1 MIMMLMISF
10 VGIDYQENWARSALL
25 GLSASTGQ
33 LSDNH
38 DVISLKSFTDVKVRH
53 RDDELWWIMMMMMMM
68 MMIEND
74 VNDDEDDSY
83 DVVDVVFDDAND
95 DDV

>member
-1 MIMMLMISF
+1 MIVMMIVVLMVIIIRMMMMMMMMMMILLMMIMMMMILLMIMMMMISF

-53 RDDELWWIMMMMMMM
+53 RDDDW
-68 MMIEND
+68 
-74 VNDDEDDSY
+74 
-83 DVVDVVFDDAND
+83 
-95 DDV
+95 

>member
-1 MIMMLMISF
+1 MIVMMIVVLMVIIIRMMMMMMMILLMMIMMMIMMMVICF

-53 RDDELWWIMMMMMMM
+53 RDDEL
-68 MMIEND
+68 
-74 VNDDEDDSY
+74 
-83 DVVDVVFDDAND
+83 
-95 DDV
+95 

>member
-1 MIMMLMISF
+1 
-10 VGIDYQENWARSALL
+10 LL

-53 RDDELWWIMMMMMMM
+53 WDD
-68 MMIEND
+68 
-74 VNDDEDDSY
+74 DDEDD
-83 DVVDVVFDDAND
+83 DDND
-95 DDV
+95 DDDDDDDDDDNNNDDDDNDR